1 MYAPAWNDEQDVDL
15 AIGEVGE
22 AMNIYRTSPQQSRER
37 AAREAAEWLQVM
49 AGDPGDA
56 DRAGFAAWVARSPL
70 HLEELLMAQL
80 VERELAASNALH
92 SFDLEA
98 VLADA
103 WATDNVV
110 PLHDAPAAAVATGPK
125 DAAPVGRGRRR
136 RLGWALV
143 AGAAACAVL
152 LGSWNL
158 LQPELPVYQYAS
170 AVGEQR
176 SIALADGSMVTLAP
190 ASYIAVRFSRGARD
204 IELRDGEA
212 TFDVAHDK
220 SRPFRVHAGDNI
232 VQAVGTRF
240 TVNRL
245 PSGTLVA
252 VSEGRVKVSAGGN
265 WLESLWR
272 DDAATL
278 EAGKAKVESLGRP
291 AALSAG
297 EQARIP
303 QGQQAML
310 RMPLEA
316 ANAPADGKRRLNFR
330 NDTLADIISEFNR
343 YNPRPIVVVDPV
355 IREQRY
361 SGVFY
366 ADDADSFLQ
375 FLECC
380 SQLQVSRQPDRN
392 VIDSRGRHR

>member
-15 AIGEVGE
+15 ASGRAGET
-22 AMNIYRTSPQQSRER
+22 MNIYRTSPQQNRER

-49 AGDPGDA
+49 GNAPGDS

-80 VERELAASNALH
+80 VERELAASGVLQ
-92 SFDLEA
+92 SFDLEE
-98 VLADA
+98 VLARA
-103 WATDNVV
+103 QSTDNVV
-110 PLHDAPAAAVATGPK
+110 PMHGAPMAMAAPAARARPSS
-125 DAAPVGRGRRR
+125 GRQK
-136 RLGWALV
+136 RLGWALAAGV
-143 AGAAACAVL
+143 AICGA
-152 LGSWNL
+152 LGTSWIL
-158 LQPELPVYQYAS
+158 LQPEVPVQQYVS

-190 ASYIAVRFSRGARD
+190 ASYIAVRFSRDVRD

-212 TFDVAHDK
+212 TFDVAHDS

-272 DDAATL
+272 GDATTL
-278 EAGKAKVESLGRP
+278 EAGKAKARVESLGRP

-303 QGQQAML
+303 QGQQTML
-310 RMPLEA
+310 RMPLEPDY
-316 ANAPADGKRRLNFR
+316 APVDGKRRLNFR
-330 NDTLADIISEFNR
+330 DDTLADIVSEFNR
-343 YNPRPIVVVDPV
+343 YSARPIVVADPS
-355 IREQRY
+355 IRAQRY

-380 SQLQVSRQPDRN
+380 SQLQVSRQADRN
-392 VIDSRGRHR
+392 VIGARGSRQ

>member
-1 MYAPAWNDEQDVDL
+1 
-15 AIGEVGE
+15 
-22 AMNIYRTSPQQSRER
+22 MNIYRTSPQQSRER
-37 AAREAAEWLQVM
+37 AAREAAEWLHVM
-49 AGDPGDA
+49 GETPCDA

-80 VERELAASNALH
+80 VQRELATNGALQA
-92 SFDLEA
+92 FDLDA
-98 VLADA
+98 VLAQA
-103 WATDNVV
+103 QAMDNVV
-110 PLHDAPAAAVATGPK
+110 PLHDAASVV
-125 DAAPVGRGRRR
+125 AAPRLQERKPATHGRRR
-136 RLGWALV
+136 RLGWALAAGV
-143 AGAAACAVL
+143 AGCAL
-152 LGSWNL
+152 LAGSWAL
-158 LQPELPVYQYAS
+158 LQPEVPVHQYAS

-190 ASYIAVRFSRGARD
+190 ASYIAVRFSAGVRD

-212 TFDVAHDK
+212 TFDVAHDS
-220 SRPFRVHAGDNI
+220 SRPFRVHAGENT

-252 VSEGRVKVSAGGN
+252 VSEGKVKVTANSN

-272 DDAATL
+272 DDAPTL

-316 ANAPADGKRRLNFR
+316 PSAPADGKRRLSFR

-343 YNPRPIVVVDPV
+343 YNPRPIVVTDPL

-361 SGVFY
+361 SGVFH

-380 SQLQVSRQPDRN
+380 SQLQVSRQADRN
-392 VIDSRGRHR
+392 VIAARGSNQ

>member
-1 MYAPAWNDEQDVDL
+1 
-15 AIGEVGE
+15 
-22 AMNIYRTSPQQSRER
+22 MNIYRTSPQQSRER
-37 AAREAAEWLQVM
+37 AAREAAEWLLVM
-49 AGDPGDA
+49 GDTPSDA

-80 VERELAASNALH
+80 VQRELASSAALQA
-92 SFDLEA
+92 FDLDA
-98 VLADA
+98 VLAQA
-103 WATDNVV
+103 QAMDNVV
-110 PLHDAPAAAVATGPK
+110 PLYDAPSAVTEARLLERKPAA
-125 DAAPVGRGRRR
+125 RGRRR
-136 RLGWALV
+136 RLGWALA
-143 AGAAACAVL
+143 AGVAACAL
-152 LGSWNL
+152 LAGSWTL
-158 LQPELPVYQYAS
+158 LQPEVPVHQYAS

-190 ASYIAVRFSRGARD
+190 ASYIAVRFSAGVRD

-212 TFDVAHDK
+212 TFDVAHDS
-220 SRPFRVHAGDNI
+220 SRPFRVHAGDNT

-252 VSEGRVKVSAGGN
+252 VSEGKVKVTANSS

-310 RMPLEA
+310 RMPLEVS
-316 ANAPADGKRRLNFR
+316 NEPVDGKRRLSFR
-330 NDTLADIISEFNR
+330 NDTLADIVSEFNR
-343 YNPRPIVVVDPV
+343 YNPRPIVVTDPL

-361 SGVFY
+361 SGVFH

-380 SQLQVSRQPDRN
+380 SQLQVSRQADRS
-392 VIDSRGRHR
+392 VIGSRGSRQ

>member
-1 MYAPAWNDEQDVDL
+1 
-15 AIGEVGE
+15 
-22 AMNIYRTSPQQSRER
+22 MNIYRTSPQQSRER

-49 AGDPGDA
+49 GDTPSDT

-80 VERELAASNALH
+80 VERELASSAALQ
-92 SFDLEA
+92 SFDLDA
-98 VLADA
+98 VLAQA
-103 WATDNVV
+103 QAMDNVV
-110 PLHDAPAAAVATGPK
+110 PLHDAPSAVMGPTLQGRK
-125 DAAPVGRGRRR
+125 PTVRGRRR
-136 RLGWALV
+136 RLGWTLV
-143 AGAAACAVL
+143 AGVAGCAL
-152 LGSWNL
+152 LAGGWTL
-158 LQPELPVYQYAS
+158 LQPEVPVHQYAS

-190 ASYIAVRFSRGARD
+190 ASYIAVRFSAGVRD

-212 TFDVAHDK
+212 TFDVAHDT
-220 SRPFRVHAGDNI
+220 SRPFRVHAGDNT

-252 VSEGRVKVSAGGN
+252 VSEGKVKVTANSN

-272 DDAATL
+272 DDASTL
-278 EAGKAKVESLGRP
+278 EADKAKVESLGRP

-316 ANAPADGKRRLNFR
+316 PNMPADGKRRLSFR

-343 YNPRPIVVVDPV
+343 YNPRPIVVTDPLT
-355 IREQRY
+355 REQRY
-361 SGVFY
+361 SGVFH

-380 SQLQVSRQPDRN
+380 SQLQVSRQADRN
-392 VIDSRGRHR
+392 VVGPRGSRQ

>member
-1 MYAPAWNDEQDVDL
+1 
-15 AIGEVGE
+15 
-22 AMNIYRTSPQQSRER
+22 MNIYRTSPQQSRER
-37 AAREAAEWLQVM
+37 AAREAAEWLLVM
-49 AGDPGDA
+49 GETPSDA

-80 VERELAASNALH
+80 VERELASSAALQ
-92 SFDLEA
+92 SLDMDA
-98 VLADA
+98 VLAQA
-103 WATDNVV
+103 QAMDNVV
-110 PLHDAPAAAVATGPK
+110 PLHDAPSAVPQ
-125 DAAPVGRGRRR
+125 AAPQPRKPTARGRRR

-143 AGAAACAVL
+143 AGVAGCAL
-152 LGSWNL
+152 LAGSWTL
-158 LQPELPVYQYAS
+158 LQPEVPVYQYAS

-190 ASYIAVRFSRGARD
+190 ASYIAVRFSAGVRD

-212 TFDVAHDK
+212 TFDVAHDS

-252 VSEGRVKVSAGGN
+252 VSEGKVKVTANSN
-265 WLESLWR
+265 WLEALWR
-272 DDAATL
+272 DDASTL
-278 EAGKAKVESLGRP
+278 EAGRAKVESLGRP

-310 RMPLEA
+310 RMPLEVP
-316 ANAPADGKRRLNFR
+316 NEPVDGKRRLSFR

-343 YNPRPIVVVDPV
+343 YNPRPIVVTDPV

-380 SQLQVSRQPDRN
+380 SQLQVSRQADRN
-392 VIDSRGRHR
+392 LIGGRSSRQ

>member
-1 MYAPAWNDEQDVDL
+1 
-15 AIGEVGE
+15 
-22 AMNIYRTSPQQSRER
+22 MNIYRTSPQQSRER
-37 AAREAAEWLQVM
+37 AAREAAEWLHVM
-49 AGDPGDA
+49 GGTPSDA
-56 DRAGFAAWVARSPL
+56 DRSGFAAWVARSPL

-80 VERELAASNALH
+80 VERELGTSAALQA
-92 SFDLEA
+92 FDLDA
-98 VLADA
+98 VLAQA
-103 WATDNVV
+103 QVQDNVV
-110 PLHDAPAAAVATGPK
+110 ALRDAPAAAPVASPAP
-125 DAAPVGRGRRR
+125 AAPVARGRRR
-136 RLGWALV
+136 RFGWALAAGV
-143 AGAAACAVL
+143 AASALL
-152 LGSWNL
+152 LGSWKL
-158 LQPELPVYQYAS
+158 LQPEVPVYQYAS

-190 ASYIAVRFSRGARD
+190 ASYIAVRFSAGARD

-212 TFDVAHDK
+212 TFDVAHDS
-220 SRPFRVHAGDNI
+220 SRPFRVHAGDNT

-252 VSEGRVKVSAGGN
+252 VSEGKVKVTANGS

-272 DDAATL
+272 DDVATL

-310 RMPLEA
+310 RMPLEVP
-316 ANAPADGKRRLNFR
+316 NEPVDGKRRLSFR

-343 YNPRPIVVVDPV
+343 YNPRPIVVTDPLV
-355 IREQRY
+355 REQRY

-380 SQLQVSRQPDRN
+380 SQLRVSRQADRN
-392 VIDSRGRHR
+392 VIDGRGSRQ

>member
-1 MYAPAWNDEQDVDL
+1 
-15 AIGEVGE
+15 
-22 AMNIYRTSPQQSRER
+22 MNIYRTSPQQSRER
-37 AAREAAEWLQVM
+37 AAREAAEWLHVM
-49 AGDPGDA
+49 GGTPSDA
-56 DRAGFAAWVARSPL
+56 DRSGFAAWVARSPL

-80 VERELAASNALH
+80 VERELATSAALQA
-92 SFDLEA
+92 FDLDA
-98 VLADA
+98 VLAQA
-103 WATDNVV
+103 QVQDNVV
-110 PLHDAPAAAVATGPK
+110 ALRDAPAVAPVASPAP
-125 DAAPVGRGRRR
+125 AAPVARGRRR
-136 RLGWALV
+136 RFGWALAAGV
-143 AGAAACAVL
+143 AASALL
-152 LGSWNL
+152 LGSWKL
-158 LQPELPVYQYAS
+158 LQPEVPVYQYAS

-190 ASYIAVRFSRGARD
+190 ASYIAVRFSAGVRD

-212 TFDVAHDK
+212 TFDVAHDS
-220 SRPFRVHAGDNI
+220 SRPFRVHAGDNT

-252 VSEGRVKVSAGGN
+252 VSEGKVKVTANGS

-272 DDAATL
+272 DDVATL

-310 RMPLEA
+310 RMPLEVP
-316 ANAPADGKRRLNFR
+316 NEPVDGKRRLSFR

-343 YNPRPIVVVDPV
+343 YNPRPIVVTDPLV
-355 IREQRY
+355 REQRY

-380 SQLQVSRQPDRN
+380 SQLRVSRQADRN
-392 VIDSRGRHR
+392 VIDGRGSRQ

>member
-1 MYAPAWNDEQDVDL
+1 
-15 AIGEVGE
+15 
-22 AMNIYRTSPQQSRER
+22 MNIYRTSPQQSRER
-37 AAREAAEWLQVM
+37 AAREAAEWLHVM
-49 AGDPGDA
+49 GETPSDA

-80 VERELAASNALH
+80 VQRELATNGALQA
-92 SFDLEA
+92 FDLDA
-98 VLADA
+98 VLAQA
-103 WATDNVV
+103 QAMDNVV
-110 PLHDAPAAAVATGPK
+110 PLHDAPSVV
-125 DAAPVGRGRRR
+125 AAPRLQERKPATHGRRR

-143 AGAAACAVL
+143 AGVAGCAL
-152 LGSWNL
+152 LAGSWAL
-158 LQPELPVYQYAS
+158 LQPEVPVHQYAS

-190 ASYIAVRFSRGARD
+190 ASYIAVRFSAGVRD

-212 TFDVAHDK
+212 TFDVAHDS
-220 SRPFRVHAGDNI
+220 SRPFRVHAGDNT

-252 VSEGRVKVSAGGN
+252 VSEGKVKVTASSN

-272 DDAATL
+272 DDASTL

-316 ANAPADGKRRLNFR
+316 PNTPADGKRRLSFR
-330 NDTLADIISEFNR
+330 NDTLADIVSEFNR
-343 YNPRPIVVVDPV
+343 YNPRPIVVTDPL

-361 SGVFY
+361 SGVFH

-380 SQLQVSRQPDRN
+380 SQLQVSRQADRN
-392 VIDSRGRHR
+392 VIAARGSRQ

>member
-1 MYAPAWNDEQDVDL
+1 
-15 AIGEVGE
+15 
-22 AMNIYRTSPQQSRER
+22 MNIYRTSPQQSRER

-49 AGDPGDA
+49 GDTPSDA

-80 VERELAASNALH
+80 VQRELASSAALQA
-92 SFDLEA
+92 FDLDA
-98 VLADA
+98 VLAQA
-103 WATDNVV
+103 QAMDNVV
-110 PLHDAPAAAVATGPK
+110 PLYDAPSAVTGARLLERKPAA
-125 DAAPVGRGRRR
+125 RGRRR
-136 RLGWALV
+136 RLGWALAAGV
-143 AGAAACAVL
+143 AGCAL
-152 LGSWNL
+152 LAGSWTL
-158 LQPELPVYQYAS
+158 LQPEQPEVPVHQYAS

-190 ASYIAVRFSRGARD
+190 ASYIAVRFSAGVRD

-212 TFDVAHDK
+212 TFDVAHDS
-220 SRPFRVHAGDNI
+220 SRPFRVHAGDNT

-252 VSEGRVKVSAGGN
+252 VSEGKVKVTANSS

-303 QGQQAML
+303 QGQQA
-310 RMPLEA
+310 
-316 ANAPADGKRRLNFR
+316 
-330 NDTLADIISEFNR
+330 
-343 YNPRPIVVVDPV
+343 
-355 IREQRY
+355 
-361 SGVFY
+361 
-366 ADDADSFLQ
+366 
-375 FLECC
+375 
-380 SQLQVSRQPDRN
+380 
-392 VIDSRGRHR
+392 

>member
-1 MYAPAWNDEQDVDL
+1 
-15 AIGEVGE
+15 
-22 AMNIYRTSPQQSRER
+22 MNIYRTSPQQSRER

-49 AGDPGDA
+49 GDTPSDA

-80 VERELAASNALH
+80 VQRELASSAALQA
-92 SFDLEA
+92 FDLDA
-98 VLADA
+98 VLAQA
-103 WATDNVV
+103 QAMDNVV
-110 PLHDAPAAAVATGPK
+110 PLYDAPSAVTGARLLERKPAA
-125 DAAPVGRGRRR
+125 RGRRR
-136 RLGWALV
+136 RLGWALAAGV
-143 AGAAACAVL
+143 AGCAL
-152 LGSWNL
+152 LAGSWTL
-158 LQPELPVYQYAS
+158 LQPEVPVHQYAS

-190 ASYIAVRFSRGARD
+190 ASYIAVRFSAGVRD

-212 TFDVAHDK
+212 TFDVAHDS
-220 SRPFRVHAGDNI
+220 SRPFRVHAGDNT

-252 VSEGRVKVSAGGN
+252 VSEGKVKVTANSS

-310 RMPLEA
+310 RMPLEVS
-316 ANAPADGKRRLNFR
+316 NEPVDGKRRLSFR

-343 YNPRPIVVVDPV
+343 YNPRPIVVTDPL

-361 SGVFY
+361 SGVFH

-380 SQLQVSRQPDRN
+380 SQLQVIRQADRN
-392 VIDSRGRHR
+392 VIAARGSRQ

>member
-1 MYAPAWNDEQDVDL
+1 
-15 AIGEVGE
+15 
-22 AMNIYRTSPQQSRER
+22 MNIYRTSLQQSRER
-37 AAREAAEWLQVM
+37 AAREAAEWLLVM
-49 AGDPGDA
+49 GAAPSDA

-80 VERELAASNALH
+80 VQRELASSAALQA
-92 SFDLEA
+92 FDLDA
-98 VLADA
+98 VLAQA
-103 WATDNVV
+103 QAMDNVV
-110 PLHDAPAAAVATGPK
+110 PLHDAPSVVAGPRPQAPKPAA
-125 DAAPVGRGRRR
+125 RGRRR
-136 RLGWALV
+136 LRWALA
-143 AGAAACAVL
+143 AGVAACAL
-152 LGSWNL
+152 LAGSWTL
-158 LQPELPVYQYAS
+158 LQPEVPVHQYAS

-190 ASYIAVRFSRGARD
+190 ASYIAVRFSAGVRD

-212 TFDVAHDK
+212 TFDVAHDS
-220 SRPFRVHAGDNI
+220 SRPFRVHAGDNT

-252 VSEGRVKVSAGGN
+252 VSEGKVKVTANSN

-272 DDAATL
+272 DDASTL

-316 ANAPADGKRRLNFR
+316 PNAPADGKRRLSFR

-343 YNPRPIVVVDPV
+343 YNPRPIVVTDPL

-380 SQLQVSRQPDRN
+380 SQLQVSRQADRS
-392 VIDSRGRHR
+392 VIGNRGSRQ

>member
-1 MYAPAWNDEQDVDL
+1 
-15 AIGEVGE
+15 
-22 AMNIYRTSPQQSRER
+22 MNIYRTSPQQSRER

-49 AGDPGDA
+49 GDTPSDT

-80 VERELAASNALH
+80 VERELASSAALQ
-92 SFDLEA
+92 SFDLDA
-98 VLADA
+98 VLAQA
-103 WATDNVV
+103 QAKDNVV
-110 PLHDAPAAAVATGPK
+110 PLHDAPSAVMGPTLQGRK
-125 DAAPVGRGRRR
+125 PAVRGRRR
-136 RLGWALV
+136 RLGWTLV
-143 AGAAACAVL
+143 AGVAGCAL
-152 LGSWNL
+152 LAGGWTL
-158 LQPELPVYQYAS
+158 LQPEVPVHQYAS

-190 ASYIAVRFSRGARD
+190 ASYIAVRFSAGVRD

-212 TFDVAHDK
+212 TFDVAHDTN
-220 SRPFRVHAGDNI
+220 RPFRVHAGDNT

-252 VSEGRVKVSAGGN
+252 VSEGKVKVTANSN

-272 DDAATL
+272 DDASTL
-278 EAGKAKVESLGRP
+278 EADKAKVESLGRP

-316 ANAPADGKRRLNFR
+316 PNTPADGKRRLSFR
-330 NDTLADIISEFNR
+330 NDTLADIVSEFNR
-343 YNPRPIVVVDPV
+343 YNPRPIVVTDPLT
-355 IREQRY
+355 REQRY
-361 SGVFY
+361 SGVFH

-380 SQLQVSRQPDRN
+380 SQLQVSRQADRN
-392 VIDSRGRHR
+392 VVGPRGSRQ

>member
-1 MYAPAWNDEQDVDL
+1 
-15 AIGEVGE
+15 
-22 AMNIYRTSPQQSRER
+22 MNIYRTSPQQSRER

-49 AGDPGDA
+49 GDTPSDA

-80 VERELAASNALH
+80 VQRELASSAALQA
-92 SFDLEA
+92 FDLDA
-98 VLADA
+98 VLAQA
-103 WATDNVV
+103 QAMDNVV
-110 PLHDAPAAAVATGPK
+110 PLHDAPSAVTAPRLQERKPAA
-125 DAAPVGRGRRR
+125 RGRRR
-136 RLGWALV
+136 RLGWALA
-143 AGAAACAVL
+143 AGVAACTL
-152 LGSWNL
+152 LAGSWTL
-158 LQPELPVYQYAS
+158 LQPKVPLYQYAS

-190 ASYIAVRFSRGARD
+190 ASYIAVRFSAGVRD

-212 TFDVAHDK
+212 TFDVAHDS
-220 SRPFRVHAGDNI
+220 SRPFRVHAGDNT

-252 VSEGRVKVSAGGN
+252 VSEGKVKVTANSN

-272 DDAATL
+272 DDASTL

-310 RMPLEA
+310 RMPLEVS
-316 ANAPADGKRRLNFR
+316 NEPVDGKRRLSFH
-330 NDTLADIISEFNR
+330 NDTLADIVSEFNR
-343 YNPRPIVVVDPV
+343 YNPRPIVVTDPL

-361 SGVFY
+361 SGVFH

-380 SQLQVSRQPDRN
+380 SQLQVSRQADRS
-392 VIDSRGRHR
+392 VIGSRGSRQ

>member
-1 MYAPAWNDEQDVDL
+1 
-15 AIGEVGE
+15 
-22 AMNIYRTSPQQSRER
+22 MNIYRTSPQQSRER

-49 AGDPGDA
+49 AGTPSEV
-56 DRAGFAAWVARSPL
+56 DRAGFAAWVAHSPL

-80 VERELAASNALH
+80 VERELASSAALQR
-92 SFDLEA
+92 FDLEA
-98 VLADA
+98 VLAQA
-103 WATDNVV
+103 TATDNVV
-110 PLHDAPAAAVATGPK
+110 PLHDAPAAMTLAKPQA
-125 DAAPVGRGRRR
+125 AAPAVRGNRRR
-136 RLGWALV
+136 RGWALA
-143 AGAAACAVL
+143 AGIAACAL
-152 LGSWNL
+152 LAGSWTL
-158 LQPELPVYQYAS
+158 LQPEVPVYQYAS

-176 SIALADGSMVTLAP
+176 SIALADGSMVSLAP
-190 ASYIAVRFSRGARD
+190 ASYIAVRFSAGVRD

-212 TFDVAHDK
+212 TFDVAHDA
-220 SRPFRVHAGDNI
+220 SRPFRVHAGDNT

-252 VSEGRVKVSAGGN
+252 VSEGKVKVTANGS

-272 DDAATL
+272 DDASTL

-316 ANAPADGKRRLNFR
+316 PNEPVDGKRRLSFR

-343 YNPRPIVVVDPV
+343 YNPRPIVVTDPL

-380 SQLQVSRQPDRN
+380 SQLQVSRQADRN
-392 VIDSRGRHR
+392 VVGSRQ

>member
-1 MYAPAWNDEQDVDL
+1 MYARAWNDEQDVDL
-15 AIGEVGE
+15 APGKAGES
-22 AMNIYRTSPQQSRER
+22 MNIYRTSPQQSRER

-49 AGDPGDA
+49 GGTPTDA
-56 DRAGFAAWVARSPL
+56 DRSGFAAWVARSPL

-80 VERELAASNALH
+80 VERELAASAALKA
-92 SFDLEA
+92 FDLDA
-98 VLADA
+98 VLAQA
-103 WATDNVV
+103 QAQDNVV
-110 PLHDAPAAAVATGPK
+110 ALHDAPVVAPAARPAPAATVA
-125 DAAPVGRGRRR
+125 RGRRR
-136 RLGWALV
+136 RFGWALA
-143 AGAAACAVL
+143 AGVAACAVL
-152 LGSWNL
+152 LGSWKL
-158 LQPELPVYQYAS
+158 LQPEVPVYQYAS

-190 ASYIAVRFSRGARD
+190 ASYIAVRFSAGVRD

-212 TFDVAHDK
+212 TFDVAHDS

-252 VSEGRVKVSAGGN
+252 VSEGKVKVTATGN

-310 RMPLEA
+310 RMPLEVP
-316 ANAPADGKRRLNFR
+316 NEPADGKRRLSFR

-343 YNPRPIVVVDPV
+343 YNPRPIVVTDPLV
-355 IREQRY
+355 REQRY

-380 SQLQVSRQPDRN
+380 SQLRVSRQPDRN
-392 VIDSRGRHR
+392 VIDGRSSQ

>member
-1 MYAPAWNDEQDVDL
+1 
-15 AIGEVGE
+15 
-22 AMNIYRTSPQQSRER
+22 MNIYRTSPQQSRER

-49 AGDPGDA
+49 GGTPTDA
-56 DRAGFAAWVARSPL
+56 DRSGFAAWVARSPL

-80 VERELAASNALH
+80 VERELAASAALQA
-92 SFDLEA
+92 FDLDA
-98 VLADA
+98 VLAQA
-103 WATDNVV
+103 RAQDNVV
-110 PLHDAPAAAVATGPK
+110 ALHDAPVVAPAPPVS
-125 DAAPVGRGRRR
+125 AAPVARGRRR
-136 RLGWALV
+136 RVGWVLA
-143 AGAAACAVL
+143 AGVAACAVL
-152 LGSWNL
+152 LGSWKL
-158 LQPELPVYQYAS
+158 LQPEVPVYQYAS

-190 ASYIAVRFSRGARD
+190 ASYIAVRFSAGVRD

-212 TFDVAHDK
+212 TFDVAHDS

-252 VSEGRVKVSAGGN
+252 VSEGKVKVTASGN

-310 RMPLEA
+310 RMPLEVSSE
-316 ANAPADGKRRLNFR
+316 PVDGKRRLSFR

-343 YNPRPIVVVDPV
+343 YNPRPIVVTDPLV
-355 IREQRY
+355 REQRY

-380 SQLQVSRQPDRN
+380 SQLRVSRQADRN
-392 VIDSRGRHR
+392 VIDGRSRQ

>member
-1 MYAPAWNDEQDVDL
+1 
-15 AIGEVGE
+15 
-22 AMNIYRTSPQQSRER
+22 MNIYRTSPQQSRER

-49 AGDPGDA
+49 GDTPSDA

-80 VERELAASNALH
+80 VQRELASSAALQA
-92 SFDLEA
+92 FDLDA
-98 VLADA
+98 VLAQA
-103 WATDNVV
+103 QAMDNVV
-110 PLHDAPAAAVATGPK
+110 PLYDAPSAVTEARLLERKPAA
-125 DAAPVGRGRRR
+125 RGRRR
-136 RLGWALV
+136 RLGWALA
-143 AGAAACAVL
+143 AGVAACAL
-152 LGSWNL
+152 LAGSWTL
-158 LQPELPVYQYAS
+158 LQPEVPVHQYAS

-190 ASYIAVRFSRGARD
+190 ASYIAVRFSAGVRD

-212 TFDVAHDK
+212 TFDVAHDS
-220 SRPFRVHAGDNI
+220 SRPFRVHAGDNT

-252 VSEGRVKVSAGGN
+252 VSEGKVKVTANSS

-310 RMPLEA
+310 RMPLEVS
-316 ANAPADGKRRLNFR
+316 NEPVDGKRRLSFR
-330 NDTLADIISEFNR
+330 NDTLADIVSEFNR
-343 YNPRPIVVVDPV
+343 YNPRPIVVTDPL

-361 SGVFY
+361 SGVFH

-380 SQLQVSRQPDRN
+380 SQLQVSRQADRS
-392 VIDSRGRHR
+392 VIGSRGSRQ

>member
-1 MYAPAWNDEQDVDL
+1 
-15 AIGEVGE
+15 
-22 AMNIYRTSPQQSRER
+22 MNIYRTSPQQSRER
-37 AAREAAEWLQVM
+37 AAREAAEWLHVM
-49 AGDPGDA
+49 GEAPSDA
-56 DRAGFAAWVARSPL
+56 DRSGFSAWVARSPL
-70 HLEELLMAQL
+70 HLQELLMAQL
-80 VERELAASNALH
+80 VQRELASSAALQ
-92 SFDLEA
+92 SFDLDA
-98 VLADA
+98 VLAQA
-103 WATDNVV
+103 QAMDNVV
-110 PLHDAPAAAVATGPK
+110 PLHDAPSAVPAAGSRPQERK
-125 DAAPVGRGRRR
+125 PAAGGRRR

-143 AGAAACAVL
+143 AGVAACAL
-152 LGSWNL
+152 LAGSWTL
-158 LQPELPVYQYAS
+158 LQPEVPVYQYAS
-170 AVGEQR
+170 AIGEQR

-190 ASYIAVRFSRGARD
+190 ASYIAVRVSAGVRD

-212 TFDVAHDK
+212 TFDVAHDS

-252 VSEGRVKVSAGGN
+252 VSEGKVKVTANSN

-272 DDAATL
+272 DDAPTL

-316 ANAPADGKRRLNFR
+316 PSAPADGKRRLSFR

-343 YNPRPIVVVDPV
+343 YNPRPIVVTDPL

-380 SQLQVSRQPDRN
+380 SQLQVSRQADRS
-392 VIDSRGRHR
+392 VIGNRGSRQ

>member
-1 MYAPAWNDEQDVDL
+1 
-15 AIGEVGE
+15 
-22 AMNIYRTSPQQSRER
+22 MNIYRTSPQQSRER

-49 AGDPGDA
+49 GETSSDA

-80 VERELAASNALH
+80 VQRELATNGALQA
-92 SFDLEA
+92 FDLDA
-98 VLADA
+98 VLAQA
-103 WATDNVV
+103 QAMDNVV
-110 PLHDAPAAAVATGPK
+110 PLHDAPSAATGARLQERKP
-125 DAAPVGRGRRR
+125 AARGRRR
-136 RLGWALV
+136 RLGWALA
-143 AGAAACAVL
+143 AGVAACAL
-152 LGSWNL
+152 LAGSWTL
-158 LQPELPVYQYAS
+158 LQPEVPVHQYAS

-190 ASYIAVRFSRGARD
+190 ASYIAVRFSAGVRD

-212 TFDVAHDK
+212 TFDVAHDT
-220 SRPFRVHAGDNI
+220 SRPFRVHAGDNT

-252 VSEGRVKVSAGGN
+252 VSEGKVKVTANSN

-272 DDAATL
+272 DDASTL

-316 ANAPADGKRRLNFR
+316 SNEPVDGKRRLSFR
-330 NDTLADIISEFNR
+330 NDTLADIVSEFNR
-343 YNPRPIVVVDPV
+343 YNPRPIVVTDPL

-361 SGVFY
+361 SGVFH

-380 SQLQVSRQPDRN
+380 SQLQVSRQADRN
-392 VIDSRGRHR
+392 VIAARGSRQ

>member
-1 MYAPAWNDEQDVDL
+1 
-15 AIGEVGE
+15 
-22 AMNIYRTSPQQSRER
+22 MNIYRTSPQQSRER
-37 AAREAAEWLQVM
+37 AAREAAEWLLVM
-49 AGDPGDA
+49 GDTPSDA

-80 VERELAASNALH
+80 VQRELASSAALQA
-92 SFDLEA
+92 FDLDA
-98 VLADA
+98 VLAQA
-103 WATDNVV
+103 QAMDNVV
-110 PLHDAPAAAVATGPK
+110 PLHDAPSAVTGPRLQERK
-125 DAAPVGRGRRR
+125 PAARGRRR
-136 RLGWALV
+136 RLGWALA
-143 AGAAACAVL
+143 AGVAACAL
-152 LGSWNL
+152 LAGSWTL
-158 LQPELPVYQYAS
+158 LQPEVPVHQYAS

-190 ASYIAVRFSRGARD
+190 ASYIAVRFSAGVRD

-212 TFDVAHDK
+212 TFDVAHDS
-220 SRPFRVHAGDNI
+220 SRPFRVHAGDNT

-252 VSEGRVKVSAGGN
+252 VSEGKVKVTANSS

-316 ANAPADGKRRLNFR
+316 PNTPADGKRRLSFR
-330 NDTLADIISEFNR
+330 NDTLADIVSEFNR
-343 YNPRPIVVVDPV
+343 YNPRPIVVTDPL

-361 SGVFY
+361 SGVFH

-380 SQLQVSRQPDRN
+380 SQLQVSRQADRS
-392 VIDSRGRHR
+392 VIGSRGSRQ